1 MKSNITKEERNTLKN
16 IQHEEL
22 RSYRVQDKGSH
33 FAVLDNEDYIEKI
46 IINSG
51 EALLKN
57 LNMIH
62 KKPSLKE

>member
-22 RSYRVQDKGSH
+22 RSCRVQDKGSR